1 MSLTAGPAARPVAV
15 VVAMDCITGLQTA
28 RILAARDVPVVGFVN
43 DPNHFCARTRVVR
56 RLAVGPTNGEG
67 LIDALE
73 RLAPTLGPTPVL
85 IPCADGAVLWISR
98 GRDRLKTAG
107 YRFVLPET
115 AMVER
120 LMDKVEFAE
129 FAEAANLPIPATRVL
144 RTRADAMAAAES
156 MIFPAVVKPALK
168 TAAWT
173 AATRAKVF
181 RVGGPDELVAAWDR
195 WAPTAGVL
203 LAQSWIEG
211 DESALVSV
219 NGYAD
224 RDGRVRILFTARKIR
239 QWPPDTGTS
248 CLGEEIRDDEAR
260 AITEQLLDR
269 SGYRG
274 LIYVE
279 CKRDARTG
287 RLSIVEPNVGRPT
300 GRSAICEAGGVELVL
315 SAYLDALGEPL
326 PEATEQTYRGTKWIY
341 WRHDLQ
347 AAAVAMARGRLSP
360 WNWWRSV
367 RGPKWE
373 AVWDPKDPRPFA
385 LDVTRTAAAAG
396 AAVWRRVWPS

>member
-1 MSLTAGPAARPVAV
+1 
-15 VVAMDCITGLQTA
+15 MDCITGLQTA
-28 RILAARDVPVVGFVN
+28 RILAARGVPVIGFVN
-43 DPNHFCARTRVVR
+43 DPGHFCARTRVVM
-56 RLAVGPTNGEG
+56 RLAVGPTNSAG

-98 GRDRLKTAG
+98 GRDRLAAAG
-107 YRFVLPET
+107 YRFVLPEAT
-115 AMVER
+115 MVER
-120 LMDKVEFAE
+120 LMSKVGFAE
-129 FAEAANLPIPATRVL
+129 FALEAGLPIPTTRVL
-144 RTRADAMAAAES
+144 RSRVDAQAAAGS
-156 MIFPAVVKPALK
+156 MPFPAVVKPALK
-168 TAAWT
+168 TPAWT
-173 AATRAKVF
+173 AGTRAKVF
-181 RVGGPDELVAAWDR
+181 RVGSSAELVATWDR

-211 DESALVSV
+211 DESALISV
-219 NGYAD
+219 NGYVD
-224 RDGRVRILFTARKIR
+224 REGRTCVLFTARKLR
-239 QWPPDTGTS
+239 QWPPETGTS

-260 AITEQLLDR
+260 AITATLLER
-269 SGYRG
+269 SSYRG
-274 LIYVE
+274 LVYVE

-300 GRSAICEAGGVELVL
+300 GRSAICEAGGVELVMC
-315 SAYLDALGEPL
+315 AYLDALGEPL
-326 PEATEQTYRGTKWIY
+326 PDATEQTYRGAKWIY

-360 WNWWRSV
+360 WSWWRSV
-367 RGPKWE
+367 QGPKWE

-396 AAVWRRVWPS
+396 AAVWRRVRPS